1 MSFSHEEN
9 KDFPNKPFQPQH
21 YSFPPH
27 SFGKAQLENRFFQA
41 SWFSC
46 FWIHYD
52 ATEDFAFCFL
62 CYNAVKGKK
71 MGLTR
76 LSEASFLVNGFTNWK
91 DATRVLVK
99 HKSSNFHKSATET
112 YEGN

>member
-1 MSFSHEEN
+1 
-9 KDFPNKPFQPQH
+9 
-21 YSFPPH
+21 
-27 SFGKAQLENRFFQA
+27 
-41 SWFSC
+41 
-46 FWIHYD
+46 
-52 ATEDFAFCFL
+52 
-62 CYNAVKGKK
+62 

-99 HKSSNFHKSATET
+99 HKSSNFLKSATET